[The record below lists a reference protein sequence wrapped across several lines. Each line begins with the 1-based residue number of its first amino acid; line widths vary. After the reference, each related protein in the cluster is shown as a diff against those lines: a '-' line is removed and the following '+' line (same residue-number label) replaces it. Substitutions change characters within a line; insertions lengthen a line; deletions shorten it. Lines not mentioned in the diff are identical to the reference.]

1 MPNCKSCG
9 TINPSSSRFCGTCG
23 AGSSRSE
30 SKVNLFPW
38 SFSVAYPVYFVA
50 FFFIIHGFTYIMG
63 AEDSDALVEGTII
76 EDDMKPYS
84 QNMRENGQ
92 VSLFVGVC
100 LFILGLVIH
109 SFAQAGESTS
119 KRKQQSTRGPR
130 NSKRTPPSPPPPPQQ
145 ISLQHST
152 SGESQKLEISDAFD
166 MLDGK
171 EEVPEL
177 ELSDAFDRLDRGE

>member
-23 AGSSRSE
+23 AGFSRSG
-30 SKVNLFPW
+30 SKVNSTNLVIPNLFPW

-50 FFFIIHGFTYIMG
+50 FFFIMHGFTYIMG
-63 AEDSDALVEGTII
+63 AEDSDALVEGTIM
-76 EDDMKPYS
+76 EDDMEPYS

-109 SFAQAGESTS
+109 SFAQATESTS
-119 KRKQQSTRGPR
+119 KR
-130 NSKRTPPSPPPPPQQ
+130 
-145 ISLQHST
+145 
-152 SGESQKLEISDAFD
+152 SD
-166 MLDGK
+166 
-171 EEVPEL
+171 
-177 ELSDAFDRLDRGE
+177 